1 MDDFEEVYPTYTVDS
16 DPSPLQKSMHE
27 STERMQTA
35 LLSASM
41 DSPNEVVT
49 AMRQVSLLRAH
60 HQVMRIVQFL
70 QLMDKLEAKMY
81 EAIELDMATMDL
93 TDSQSWKTLLTL
105 QTKLQ
110 ENIVNSNKL
119 LMPFLEMGKYP
130 IFNEMA
136 TAADSEVDI
145 VIDLPPAKRN
155 QLRENAES
163 ILAELED
170 LDLTVK
176 A

>member
-1 MDDFEEVYPTYTVDS
+1 MDDLEIYPTYSVDS
-16 DPSPLQKSMHE
+16 DPTPIQKAMTE

-41 DSPNEVVT
+41 DAPNEVVG
-49 AMRQVSLLRAH
+49 AMRQVTLLRAH

-81 EAIELDMATMDL
+81 ESIDMDMSTMDL
-93 TDSQSWKTLLTL
+93 SDPDSWKTLLLL

-119 LMPFLEMGKYP
+119 LTPFLEMDKYP

-136 TAADSEVDI
+136 NASDVDVTI
-145 VIDLPPAKRN
+145 VDGELTPSKRN

-163 ILAELED
+163 ILAELEE
-170 LDLTVK
+170 LSLTV
-176 A
+176 